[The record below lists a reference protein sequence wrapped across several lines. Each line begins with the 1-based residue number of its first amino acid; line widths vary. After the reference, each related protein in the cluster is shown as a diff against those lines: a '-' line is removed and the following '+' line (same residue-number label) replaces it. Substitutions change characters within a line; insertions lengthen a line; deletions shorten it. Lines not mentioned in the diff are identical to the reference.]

1 MENKMDRKQ
10 MWRIANGSVWVLLMV
25 VLVVCVVVE
34 WYRQGCGV
42 GSMVAAIVLYVGLCV
57 GFWFMADRAIQGK

>member
-1 MENKMDRKQ
+1 MERQKRF
-10 MWRIANGSVWVLLMV
+10 RIVNGSVWVLL
-25 VLVVCVVVE
+25 LVALVAGVVVE

-57 GFWFMADRAIQGK
+57 GFWFMVDQAIQGK